1 MGKSRS
7 RTKKG
12 KGAPRNVNGKSL
24 FQTPSS
30 HAADQDETFSPAA
43 EALAK
48 KTSLVQSLQMQ
59 SHERKRSA
67 EKWKQRFKDEKLERE
82 KAERE
87 NKRLRK
93 EILDLEQRLAEFE
106 QRAILPRRQKVVESK
121 ARRSDHKSEAK
132 RKHTDIAKEWV
143 DGNFSDPEYGWG
155 MVQEVL
161 EQTYKDRA
169 TDGVLD
175 AINRDLEKHM
185 NREYPVSS
193 SSSCSS
199 LFVSSSSAS
208 ACFVVWPLI
217 A

>member
-12 KGAPRNVNGKSL
+12 TGAPRNVNGKSL

-59 SHERKRSA
+59 SNERKKSA
-67 EKWKQRFKDEKLERE
+67 EKWKQKFQGEKLERE
-82 KAERE
+82 KAELE

-106 QRAILPRRQKVVESK
+106 QRAIVSRDRKLVESK
-121 ARRSDHKSEAK
+121 ASRSNNKNKSK
-132 RKHTDIAKEWV
+132 RKHTDIVKEWV
-143 DGNFSDPEYGWG
+143 EGNFFDPKYG
-155 MVQEVL
+155 
-161 EQTYKDRA
+161 
-169 TDGVLD
+169 
-175 AINRDLEKHM
+175 
-185 NREYPVSS
+185 
-193 SSSCSS
+193 
-199 LFVSSSSAS
+199 
-208 ACFVVWPLI
+208 
-217 A
+217 